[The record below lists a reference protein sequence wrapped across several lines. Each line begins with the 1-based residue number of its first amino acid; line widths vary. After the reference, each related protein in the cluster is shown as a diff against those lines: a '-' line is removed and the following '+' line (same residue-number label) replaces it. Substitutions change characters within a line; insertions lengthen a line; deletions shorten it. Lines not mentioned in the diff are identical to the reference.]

1 LPFQKQTHFY
11 FNGRRGD
18 DMRELSRLIRRWVI
32 RWQLRNLD
40 REVATIVGARKPA
53 KARVNA
59 EKIAA

>member
-1 LPFQKQTHFY
+1 
-11 FNGRRGD
+11 
-18 DMRELSRLIRRWVI
+18 MRELSRLIRRWVI

-40 REVATIVGARKPA
+40 REVETIVGARKHA